1 MIYRILINLVKLRGY
16 SRDNDSASSFGI
28 PDERSVFFKRL
39 TAAQRQTGKTSKKR
53 LMATSILAEENRM
66 ER

>member
-1 MIYRILINLVKLRGY
+1 VIYRILIKLVKLRGY
-16 SRDNDSASSFGI
+16 SRDNESASSFGT
-28 PDERSVFFKRL
+28 PDERSVFLKRL

-53 LMATSILAEENRM
+53 LKATSILADENRM